1 MPLLSGGLIS
11 EKVSEALVLPWP
23 DWGLALVYN
32 TPPTQSL
39 HSGSPHFT
47 QTLGGLHTQ
56 KFQGWAEP
64 TPGQWGQGQLPQLSI
79 QWWPREKGGGIKSD
93 PHPSLLTVA

>member
-1 MPLLSGGLIS
+1 MPLLSWGLIS

-32 TPPTQSL
+32 TTLPNPVPP
-39 HSGSPHFT
+39 GSPHFT

-56 KFQGWAEP
+56 KFQGWAES
-64 TPGQWGQGQLPQLSI
+64 TRGHWGQGQLLQLSI
-79 QWWPREKGGGIKSD
+79 QRWLREKGEEMKSD